1 MAAAAAAE
9 EEDSEASESEDE
21 ASTGDRLRREQDV
34 IGSIQSLWRGKQIR
48 KLTRLQTVRSN
59 NPALPVRSH
68 VQPQHADA
76 VRLIKSC
83 VDLQAA
89 TMEQKAKDNDFALGA
104 RWVIEPLRS
113 FNRIKDTALL
123 SPPSDHCTV
132 LALFG
137 VGQAARRARVP
148 VGAAPAAAL
157 GNGAAAAG
165 GGAAADA
172 RPSGVHGLRAA
183 RPDPTGRAPVGGGGG
198 EMACSSYTFHW
209 R

>member
-132 LALFG
+132 LAL
-137 VGQAARRARVP
+137 
-148 VGAAPAAAL
+148 L
-157 GNGAAAAG
+157 G
-165 GGAAADA
+165 GGAGCTSGKSSGRSGTSGSSGQRRGGSGRRRGGRCSALWCA
-172 RPSGVHGLRAA
+172 RSA
-183 RPDPTGRAPVGGGGG
+183 
-198 EMACSSYTFHW
+198 SSTA
-209 R
+209 